1 MRQTVL
7 RLLPASLLLLPALAS
22 ADPARLNNPA
32 PPPVAPTP
40 VAPPPSYDAPPT
52 VQPGYNPPPPVTGY
66 NAPPPVGR
74 AQPVMISQPQPYG
87 RPPVAIVQPTP
98 ARQGLFVGVLGGAA
112 IPVVG
117 EYGDFLSTGFMG
129 YAHLGWAT
137 GTGISV
143 RAELGAR
150 SNAFVDFPETSYTTV
165 FYGAAL
171 RWTAPRG
178 VFRPYLEGIVDAFS
192 VLAES
197 TTDSSGTTTTTGST
211 SGTGVSLGVAAG
223 AEIEL
228 GSSFALELV
237 VRYDHVVLSADSDG
251 GTGGL
256 VGVLGGGTY
265 YF

>member
-7 RLLPASLLLLPALAS
+7 RLLPVSLLLVPALAS

-32 PPPVAPTP
+32 PPPPPPV
-40 VAPPPSYDAPPT
+40 VAPPPTYDAPPT
-52 VQPGYNPPPPVTGY
+52 VQPGYN
-66 NAPPPVGR
+66 APPPVAR
-74 AQPVMISQPQPYG
+74 AQPVMMAQPQPYG
-87 RPPVAIVQPTP
+87 RPLAPVAPVTP

-117 EYGDFLSTGFMG
+117 DYGEFLSTGFAG
-129 YAHLGWAT
+129 FAHVGWAT

-150 SNAFVDFPETSYTTV
+150 SNAFADFPETSYTSV

-192 VLAES
+192 VLEA
-197 TTDSSGTTTTTGST
+197 TDSSGTVATTSSS
-211 SGTGVSLGVAAG
+211 SGTGVSVGVAAG
-223 AEIEL
+223 AEVEL
-228 GSSFALELV
+228 SSNFALELV
-237 VRYDHVVLSADSDG
+237 VRYDHIVLSPDDVG

-256 VGVLGGGTY
+256 LGVLGGGTY

>member
-1 MRQTVL
+1 MRQIVL
-7 RLLPASLLLLPALAS
+7 GLLPASLLLVPALAS

-40 VAPPPSYDAPPT
+40 VAPPPTYDAPPA
-52 VQPGYNPPPPVTGY
+52 VQPGYNAPPPVTGY
-66 NAPPPVGR
+66 NAPPPVAR
-74 AQPVMISQPQPYG
+74 TQPVMMTQPQPYG
-87 RPPVAIVQPTP
+87 RQPVPVVQPPPP
-98 ARQGLFVGVLGGAA
+98 ARQGLFVGLLGGAA

-117 EYGDFLSTGFMG
+117 EYGEFLSTGFMG
-129 YAHLGWAT
+129 YAHIGWAT
-137 GTGISV
+137 GSGISV

-150 SNAFVDFPETSYTTV
+150 SNGFTDLPGTSYTTV
-165 FYGAAL
+165 FYGAAF

-197 TTDSSGTTTTTGST
+197 DSSGPVTTTSS
-211 SGTGVSLGVAAG
+211 SGTGVSVGAAAG

-228 GSSFALELV
+228 SNSFALELV
-237 VRYDHVVLSADSDG
+237 VRYDHVVLSPNTDD

-256 VGVLGGGTY
+256 IGILGGGTY